1 MADMEGLLGS
11 RRLRDITIA
20 EAALQFYY
28 IVAQLAVI
36 EDRGQ

>member
-20 EAALQFYY
+20 EVALYFHF
-28 IVAQLAVI
+28 IVM
-36 EDRGQ
+36 